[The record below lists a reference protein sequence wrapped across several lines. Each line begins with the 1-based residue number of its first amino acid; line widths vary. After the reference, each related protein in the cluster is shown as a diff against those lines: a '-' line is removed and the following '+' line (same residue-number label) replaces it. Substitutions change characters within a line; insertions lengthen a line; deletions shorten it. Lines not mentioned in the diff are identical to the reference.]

1 MSTCSKCCI
10 AKGRSVRRDI
20 RCLRSNNYTIT
31 TARRLLPIAVES
43 AGWSLISSR
52 ALCGAALATAAVKI
66 ARPSGESPQVCPHV
80 SLGTGVG
87 SGPLAVAGATAGDSA
102 VDGATFFPPLAPT
115 RRRGPSQGDVQK
127 AGGSGVASVGRTTSG
142 GGVAL
147 SCEDPL
153 AVPRVQ
159 AEGAYGN
166 GPIRERVQ
174 RAGFQ
179 LPVPSR
185 SKAQPGVGAIRNA
198 VERCH
203 NGFAQCGRVFRRCD
217 RSARHSLGCLELAA
231 CIILLRAGFVS

>member
-1 MSTCSKCCI
+1 MLQ
-10 AKGRSVRRDI
+10 ALVGQPP
-20 RCLRSNNYTIT
+20 
-31 TARRLLPIAVES
+31 AAES
-43 AGWSLISSR
+43 
-52 ALCGAALATAAVKI
+52 
-66 ARPSGESPQVCPHV
+66 
-80 SLGTGVG
+80 
-87 SGPLAVAGATAGDSA
+87 
-102 VDGATFFPPLAPT
+102 
-115 RRRGPSQGDVQK
+115 
-127 AGGSGVASVGRTTSG
+127 
-142 GGVAL
+142 AL

-153 AVPRVQ
+153 GVPRVQ

-217 RSARHSLGCLELAA
+217 RWPATPWGASNWQHVLFCSVPVL
-231 CIILLRAGFVS
+231 SHDP